1 MRLKTLLGEPQSY
14 VFSPGMRWFGLILKR
29 FGFFGTERRAHEG
42 LEVFSELG
50 MAVVTV
56 ASGHRFLENAAH
68 PVGPVVAP
76 EMVRFCQTM
85 LDGAHGPLF
94 QLHEGDLAGPVNPPE
109 HMQRAFLGP
118 DLGNVDM
125 EMADGIALELLLR
138 LTPVLH
144 VRQTADAM
152 TLEQTVQGVAAEMR
166 DRIQSNE

>member
-1 MRLKTLLGEPQSY
+1 
-14 VFSPGMRWFGLILKR
+14 
-29 FGFFGTERRAHEG
+29 
-42 LEVFSELG
+42 

-94 QLHEGDLAGPVNPPE
+94 QLHEGDLAGPVNRPE

-125 EMADGIALELLLR
+125 EMADGSLLNFFFASLPSFMSGRR
-138 LTPVLH
+138 LMP
-144 VRQTADAM
+144 
-152 TLEQTVQGVAAEMR
+152 
-166 DRIQSNE
+166 